1 MNNKLQFPI
10 AVALLVIGVA
20 GGFLW
25 GGQKAERT
33 LTELSLLNSPQG
45 IPLSLVEL
53 LSSNPAVLDFKADV
67 EIAGTIL
74 ELKDDKLIVAVQNGE
89 PIEIV
94 TDNLTAFLNT
104 ADNIPPLAIP
114 IFSPQDVK
122 TGEQV
127 IVLAT
132 VDEGVLKAR
141 IIRPYIQAQ

>member
-1 MNNKLQFPI
+1 MDNKLQFPI
-10 AVALLVIGVA
+10 VAALLVVGLA

-25 GGQKAERT
+25 GNQKAEKT
-33 LTELSLLNSPQG
+33 FTELSLLNSPQG

-74 ELKDDKLIVAVQNGE
+74 ELKDNKIIVAVKNGE

-104 ADNIPPLAIP
+104 ADNTLPPVIP
-114 IFSPQDVK
+114 IFSSQDVK
-122 TGEQV
+122 AGDQV
-127 IVLAT
+127 IILAT
-132 VDEGVLKAR
+132 VDEEALKAR
-141 IIRPYIQAQ
+141 IIRPYIQTQ

>member
-10 AVALLVIGVA
+10 AVALLVVGLA

-25 GGQKAERT
+25 GNQEAEKA

-74 ELKDDKLIVAVQNGE
+74 ELKEDRLIVAVKNGE
-89 PIEIV
+89 PIEII
-94 TDNLTAFLNT
+94 TDNLTAFLDI
-104 ADNIPPLAIP
+104 ADNIPPSAIP
-114 IFSPQDVK
+114 IFSSQDVK
-122 TGEQV
+122 AGDQV
-127 IVLAT
+127 IVSAT
-132 VDEGVLKAR
+132 VDEGTLKAR